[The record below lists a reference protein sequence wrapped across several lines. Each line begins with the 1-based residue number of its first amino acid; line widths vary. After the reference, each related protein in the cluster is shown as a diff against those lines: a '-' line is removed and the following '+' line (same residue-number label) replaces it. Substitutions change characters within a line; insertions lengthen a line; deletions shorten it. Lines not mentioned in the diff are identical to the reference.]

1 MKVEERGMQ
10 QGKGLAIARGVTLA
24 AGVFAL
30 ALLVAS
36 GPGTRGGMWPWQIGL
51 LLFVIAGGIGAIA
64 ALASIVLLAV
74 SMVPRWRRH
83 PWMPLVALCVAI
95 VAVAPPFLFVMQA
108 RVAPPIHDVTTD
120 PEDPPQFVA
129 LHAERAQSPNGFAYG
144 GPKVAAQQRAAYP
157 DIKPLDVS
165 TPPREEMQ
173 RAIDAA
179 RAMGWEVVASD
190 AQSGRI
196 EATARTRWFGF
207 SDDIVVR
214 IRPRGTGSRVDVRSV
229 SRVGLSDVGANAARV
244 RKYLGKL
251 A

>member
-1 MKVEERGMQ
+1 MQ
-10 QGKGLAIARGVTLA
+10 QGKGLAIARGITLA
-24 AGVFAL
+24 AAVFGV

-36 GPGTRGGMWPWQIGL
+36 GPGTRSGAWPWLIGL
-51 LLFVIAGGIGAIA
+51 LLFVLAGWVGIVVAIA
-64 ALASIVLLAV
+64 SILLLAA

-83 PWMPLVALCVAI
+83 PWMPLAALCLALA
-95 VAVAPPFLFVMQA
+95 AVAPPLIFRSEAKQV
-108 RVAPPIHDVTTD
+108 PPIHDITTD
-120 PEDPPQFVA
+120 AEDPPQFVA
-129 LHAERAQSPNGFAYG
+129 LHAEREKSPNGFAYG
-144 GPKVAAQQRAAYP
+144 GAQVAALQHAAYP

-173 RAIDAA
+173 HAIDAA

-207 SDDIVVR
+207 ADDIVVR
-214 IRPRGTGSRVDVRSV
+214 VRAQGTGSRVDVRSV
-229 SRVGLSDVGANAARV
+229 SRVGRSDVGANAARI
-244 RKYLGKL
+244 REYLGRL

>member
-1 MKVEERGMQ
+1 MQ

-24 AGVFAL
+24 AAVFAV
-30 ALLVAS
+30 ALLIAS
-36 GPGTRGGMWPWQIGL
+36 GPGTRGDAWPWEIGL
-51 LLFVIAGGIGAIA
+51 ILFVIAGGIGAIVA
-64 ALASIVLLAV
+64 VASILLLAV

-83 PWMPLVALCVAI
+83 PWMPLAALCLAI

-108 RVAPPIHDVTTD
+108 RVAPPIHDITTD
-120 PEDPPQFVA
+120 PDDPPQFVA
-129 LHAERAQSPNGFAYG
+129 LRAERGKSPNGFEYG
-144 GPKVAAQQRAAYP
+144 GPKVAAEQRVAYP
-157 DIKPLDVS
+157 DIKPLEVS
-165 TPPREEMQ
+165 APPREEMQ

-196 EATARTRWFGF
+196 EATARTLWFGF

-214 IRPRGTGSRVDVRSV
+214 IRPQGTGSRVDVRSA
-229 SRVGLSDVGANAARV
+229 SRVGLSDVGANAARI